1 MFIFSLLKNERK
13 SYLFSETQYSQLFT
27 VLYIIVDKIIKYL
40 TISHNLFTMNFSMF
54 KIRIFDGD
62 YNIKNLWVLLTKMVQ
77 RFDCLIRKDFS
88 QFLLANT
95 RKRKL

>member
-1 MFIFSLLKNERK
+1 MFISSLLKNERK
-13 SYLFSETQYSQLFT
+13 SYLFSETQYSKLFT

-62 YNIKNLWVLLTKMVQ
+62 LVL
-77 RFDCLIRKDFS
+77 S
-88 QFLLANT
+88 QYKEFVGVIDENGP
-95 RKRKL
+95 KVCQI